1 MRKGRRNTAVFP
13 HTVLMLVALMC
24 AVPFLLLVISSF
36 TDENALIRGGYS
48 FVPEQWSVSAYE
60 YLWNSRSSILRAYA
74 ITAFVTAVGTTL
86 SLAVTAALGYAI
98 SQDASSMGRVI
109 TGLVIFSTLFH
120 AGLVPTYIMYARY
133 MSIRNSIAALIFPRL
148 LLNGMNVLIM
158 RTYYKNSV
166 PRALLESARLDG
178 ASELRVF
185 AHMVLP
191 LSKPMLATIGFLN
204 GIAYWNDW
212 FNSFIYISEAGKLSI
227 QGLLNRILMDIQ
239 FISTSEFAGD
249 MASVNVPGVSI
260 RMAIAVIAIIPVLIA
275 FPFFQKFLVKGISIG
290 AVKG

>member
-1 MRKGRRNTAVFP
+1 
-13 HTVLMLVALMC
+13 
-24 AVPFLLLVISSF
+24 
-36 TDENALIRGGYS
+36 
-48 FVPEQWSVSAYE
+48 
-60 YLWNSRSSILRAYA
+60 
-74 ITAFVTAVGTTL
+74 
-86 SLAVTAALGYAI
+86 
-98 SQDASSMGRVI
+98 
-109 TGLVIFSTLFH
+109 
-120 AGLVPTYIMYARY
+120 
-133 MSIRNSIAALIFPRL
+133 
-148 LLNGMNVLIM
+148 
-158 RTYYKNSV
+158 
-166 PRALLESARLDG
+166 
-178 ASELRVF
+178 
-185 AHMVLP
+185 MVLP